1 MNGKHGHSRCRRDP
15 WVMFEPIQN
24 QPQMILIC
32 SNYLAGSYGIYASSA
47 LSSNTVFGSILGG
60 ILPLAGPKMYQDVTP
75 FWGVTLLGLVELH
88 LFA

>member
-32 SNYLAGSYGIYASSA
+32 VIQVAGSYGIYASSA